1 MFISVLLS
9 LFIVQSNDKIR
20 RLVLSK
26 SPCLDGGRFRFENI
40 LTAFHQDFFC
50 VCVWFYLVLDKKKI
64 EIWLKKK
71 KKKIT

>member
-40 LTAFHQDFFC
+40 LTPFHQDFFF
-50 VCVWFYLVLDKKKI
+50 VCVWFYFVLDKKKNRDLI
-64 EIWLKKK
+64 
-71 KKKIT
+71 KKKINK

>member
-40 LTAFHQDFFC
+40 LTPFHQDFFLY
-50 VCVWFYLVLDKKKI
+50 VCDFILCSIKKKNRDLI
-64 EIWLKKK
+64 KKK
-71 KKKIT
+71 